1 MSRRLPYFQFEP
13 SEYLTK
19 DISYCEMKL
28 QGLFINICC
37 YYWQRDCELTKT
49 QLLKR
54 LPYEDELNILI
65 KEGIIDVKDDNI
77 KIKFLLF
84 QFSEIQSKS
93 RVNSANGAKGGRG
106 NKSETKANVK
116 RNKSETKA
124 IREEDI
130 KGEDSL
136 FAISDLY
143 LRYLND
149 ETLINAFC
157 KGQKTNKETVLNK
170 LKEFNEFLASIGT
183 KIKKW
188 NDYTTHFRN
197 WFNKN
202 KTIETQKKKINLGI

>member
-28 QGLFINICC
+28 QGLFVNICC
-37 YYWQRDCELTKT
+37 YYWQRDCEMTRT

-54 LPYEDELNILI
+54 LPYENELNELI
-65 KEGIIDVKDDNI
+65 KEGIIDVENDTI
-77 KIKFLLF
+77 TIKFLLN
-84 QFSEIQSKS
+84 QYQEIQEKSKKAF
-93 RVNSANGAKGGRG
+93 VNGSKGGRPPKPK
-106 NKSETKANVK
+106 NNLNETKQK
-116 RNKSETKA
+116 P

-136 FAISDLY
+136 FAISDLF
-143 LRYLND
+143 LRYSTD
-149 ETLINAFC
+149 EILINAFC
-157 KGQKTNKETVLNK
+157 KGQTTDRKTVLNK
-170 LKEFNEFLASIGT
+170 LNEFNEFLTSIGT

-197 WFNKN
+197 WFLKN
-202 KTIETQKKKINLGI
+202 KAITKTNGKINLGI